1 MGNEMEIA
9 KTPGET
15 GSGAQPVPPQ
25 ADARMTGWFIAGA
38 MVLTLG
44 FSRQL
49 YALAQLA
56 LEDDFY
62 SHILLVPWIT
72 LYLIWIKRKD
82 LAEDDR
88 GQRTEGAERSGAWLA
103 VVLLALGLGA
113 ILAYGLLGS
122 RHPRLPRNDSLAL
135 ATLSYVSFL
144 LSGCLWMFGF
154 RTVRRFA
161 FPLGFLL
168 VMVPWPTAAT
178 HGAAVFLQ
186 YASAE
191 AAHLLLQISGTTV
204 FRQGLTFHLPG
215 IALTVAE
222 ECSGIRSTLVLL
234 VTSML
239 AGYLFLHTTWKRLA
253 LTLFVIPLAILRNG
267 FRIFTIAML
276 CVHVDPNMLYS
287 PIHTRGGPIF
297 FALSLIP
304 FLALLWWLKKRERGR
319 SDG

>member
-1 MGNEMEIA
+1 
-9 KTPGET
+9 
-15 GSGAQPVPPQ
+15 
-25 ADARMTGWFIAGA
+25 MTGWFIAGA

-44 FSRQL
+44 FSRSSTPWRSWPWRTI
-49 YALAQLA
+49 
-56 LEDDFY
+56 Y

-88 GQRTEGAERSGAWLA
+88 GQRTEGAERKRAWLA

-168 VMVPWPTAAT
+168 VLVPWPTAVT

-239 AGYLFLHTTWKRLA
+239 AGYLFLDHLETAGADPVCHSPGDPAQWIPHLHHCHAVRACPSQHALFPDSHAGGAHLFRTVPDSVLWAAVLA
-253 LTLFVIPLAILRNG
+253 EEKGTRPERWLTCGTSMHIMNP
-267 FRIFTIAML
+267 
-276 CVHVDPNMLYS
+276 CE
-287 PIHTRGGPIF
+287 
-297 FALSLIP
+297 P
-304 FLALLWWLKKRERGR
+304 FGTQIVLHSIDL
-319 SDG
+319 